1 MILHVILPLPSGV
14 TKKMEKD
21 FERAEDATRE
31 IPSSSDFPSNIHS
44 FVILLCTGGGADTLE
59 NY

>member
-1 MILHVILPLPSGV
+1 
-14 TKKMEKD
+14 MEKD
-21 FERAEDATRE
+21 IERAEDATRE